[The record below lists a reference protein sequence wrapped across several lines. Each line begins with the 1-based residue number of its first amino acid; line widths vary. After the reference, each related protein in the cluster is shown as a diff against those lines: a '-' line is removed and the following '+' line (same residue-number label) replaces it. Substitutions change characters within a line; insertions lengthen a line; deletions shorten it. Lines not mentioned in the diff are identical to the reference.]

1 MDKSLFQLWNFQRL
15 HTIYIWPYKYRQNS
29 LVCYCLDQN
38 RMKQFLFVATISEMC
53 SASLLSFSIARNAVW
68 HQVELLYTWTLRH
81 ATCRLNYAKVPSRP
95 KTSSVLEGKE
105 MSKVIWCALYKIA
118 FTVYKNNVIHNTC
131 VLSTFICALLWLQCY
146 SFTIMYSSCTH
157 GFLAPLCQNVTIYK
171 NIIVH
176 QLMLERVAW
185 LPNTDKTQV
194 PVGLP
199 IYGECEYV
207 TLVVNEWILSQI
219 KCIDDKPWLSVWQE
233 VDSLSLGNDTQAS
246 VFWHQTWP
254 YLTLTI
260 ALLLPDKLPPRWSHC
275 RHCLNSRF

>member
-38 RMKQFLFVATISEMC
+38 RIKQFLFVATISEMC

-146 SFTIMYSSCTH
+146 SFTVVYSSSRH
-157 GFLAPLCQNVTIYK
+157 GFLCHK
-171 NIIVH
+171 F
-176 QLMLERVAW
+176 R
-185 LPNTDKTQV
+185 
-194 PVGLP
+194 
-199 IYGECEYV
+199 CEGISGFFLSISFPYCA
-207 TLVVNEWILSQI
+207 SQI
-219 KCIDDKPWLSVWQE
+219 
-233 VDSLSLGNDTQAS
+233 N
-246 VFWHQTWP
+246 
-254 YLTLTI
+254 
-260 ALLLPDKLPPRWSHC
+260 
-275 RHCLNSRF
+275 N

>member
-29 LVCYCLDQN
+29 LVSYCLDQN
-38 RMKQFLFVATISEMC
+38 WIKQFLFVATISEMG

-131 VLSTFICALLWLQCY
+131 SSQYLHLCTALTSVLLIHNNVFLLHTW
-146 SFTIMYSSCTH
+146 
-157 GFLAPLCQNVTIYK
+157 FLSPPLPK
-171 NIIVH
+171 
-176 QLMLERVAW
+176 
-185 LPNTDKTQV
+185 
-194 PVGLP
+194 
-199 IYGECEYV
+199 
-207 TLVVNEWILSQI
+207 
-219 KCIDDKPWLSVWQE
+219 
-233 VDSLSLGNDTQAS
+233 
-246 VFWHQTWP
+246 
-254 YLTLTI
+254 
-260 ALLLPDKLPPRWSHC
+260 
-275 RHCLNSRF
+275 RHHI